1 MTRPRTCIQCCATK
15 PVDDGIIMPAGF
27 FCSIEHA
34 LHYSQKKQEL
44 LRKRETALEVR
55 LLKSEKKNA
64 SRAGKEAKRTDIKW
78 QHKLTQQAFNKMR
91 VLEEL
96 VWFATRGEQPTCISC
111 AKELGKDQWACG
123 HYKTQ
128 GHNQSLRYDRK
139 NTYLQHNYR
148 CNLKMSGD
156 IHGTATTRGFRQ
168 GILDRYGP
176 VYGQTLIDH
185 CERTASHYHWHWRE
199 LEDMRSEF
207 NQTIKGLRAL
217 LKD

>member
-96 VWFATRGEQPTCISC
+96 LWFKEHGLRAECISC
-111 AKELGKDQWACG
+111 AKPRGNDQWACG
-123 HYKTQ
+123 HYKSK
-128 GHNQSLRYDRK
+128 GHNHALRYDK
-139 NTYLQHNYR
+139 MNTYLQHNHR
-148 CNLKMSGD
+148 CNQMMSGD
-156 IHGTATTRGFRQ
+156 IHGTSSTRGFRQ
-168 GILDRYGP
+168 GI
-176 VYGQTLIDH
+176 I
-185 CERTASHYHWHWRE
+185 ERFGNTEGLARLEHLEKPHHFTWHWRE
-199 LEDMRSEF
+199 LEAMRADY
-207 NQTIKGLRAL
+207 NARIRALQQL